1 MEELASITIGES
13 IKWIAGILISLSAI
27 VEISPIKINPWTC
40 IAKAVGRAI
49 NGELI
54 AKIDKINNDLTNFK
68 NITDERNAEL
78 LRSHILR
85 FGDELLHG
93 IKHSKEHFDQ
103 ILADITSYNDYCD
116 AHPNFKN
123 DMTRLTTEHIK
134 KTYQECMDKHSF
146 L

>member
-40 IAKAVGRAI
+40 IANAIGRAI

-93 IKHSKEHFDQ
+93 MKHSKEHFGQ